1 MRDSDCVEFLQ
12 WCLPQLNLR
21 WAGFRK
27 VRGTVCKR
35 IKRRLLELGLEDL
48 EGYRL
53 RLAEDPKEW
62 ARLDSFCRIPISRFY
77 RDRGLFERL
86 RVELLPALAAAA
98 KDRGAGEIR
107 CWSAGCASGE
117 EVYSLKIAWEQ
128 GGKARFP
135 EIGLSILGTDVDE
148 TMLRRAKAGC
158 YGRGSLKDLPQD
170 LWDLCFVAQDNLLC
184 LRPNFH
190 DGIDL
195 ELQDIRNAWP
205 EGIFDLILCRNLVFT
220 YFAPPQQVKLLAELG
235 RRLRAGGY
243 LILGSHEK
251 LPAGTVGYEALDDG
265 GPIYRKLPLMP

>member
-35 IKRRLLELGLEDL
+35 ISRRLRELELEDL
-48 EGYRL
+48 EAYRL

-77 RDRGLFERL
+77 RDRGLFDRL
-86 RVELLPALAAAA
+86 RNELLPVLAAAA
-98 KDRGAGEIR
+98 KDRGVQGIR

-117 EVYSLKIAWEQ
+117 EVYSLKIAWEE
-128 GGKARFP
+128 GGIAQFP
-135 EIGLSILGTDVDE
+135 EIGLSILGTDADE
-148 TMLRRAKAGC
+148 TMIRRAKAGC
-158 YGRGSLKDLPQD
+158 YGRGSLKDLPKD
-170 LWDLCFVAQDNLLC
+170 LWDRCFIAQDDLLC
-184 LRPNFH
+184 VRPDFR
-190 DGIDL
+190 DGIEL
-195 ELQDIRNAWP
+195 KLQDIRNAWP
-205 EGIFDLILCRNLVFT
+205 DRIFDLILCRNLVFT
-220 YFAPPQQVKLLAELG
+220 YFTPALQLRVLGELS

-251 LPAGTVGYEALDDG
+251 LPAGTVGYEAHEED
-265 GPIYRKLPLMP
+265 GPIYRKLSPL